1 MSEIKLDVKAV
12 GNIIKIAM
20 TNSDMCKSC
29 EFSGQCFFAYSCLS
43 NNYAHY
49 LRRLNNGHSENQ

>member
-1 MSEIKLDVKAV
+1 MSEIELDVKAV

-20 TNSDMCKSC
+20 ANNDMCKSC

-43 NNYAHY
+43 NNYEYY
-49 LRRLNNGHSENQ
+49 LRRLNNEHSEN